1 MATGVVQFR
10 EPTET
15 LAYLK
20 DKGINPNQFAREAF
34 EAMVR
39 KMRIEESMD
48 ELSKVQAKLPRPIEE
63 IIREDRDSR

>member
-1 MATGVVQFR
+1 MSTGVVQFR
-10 EPTET
+10 EPKET
-15 LAYLK
+15 LAYLEG
-20 DKGINPNQFAREAF
+20 KGINPNQFAREAF